1 MLRVPRVRVCIS
13 NLFASSIFLHSAVS
27 RRLLPWPPVARWL
40 THPIS
45 PAVTMLGLAR
55 WCNSGNQGHGCCPF
69 CIPCPRTTH
78 SNALARLVPLLP
90 TWAIRAQL
98 CPFPQLWTGLNY
110 ACLSLTRPEQ
120 EPQGTERRDPVLT
133 LCRSETLFITAQFA
147 LLSLA
152 RPSPRTSWTLNNAAC
167 RTQLCALSDL

>member
-1 MLRVPRVRVCIS
+1 MLRVPRVHQQSICLLHFLAFSRV
-13 NLFASSIFLHSAVS
+13 ASPSA
-27 RRLLPWPPVARWL
+27 LATGGKVAYS
-40 THPIS
+40 PIS

-69 CIPCPRTTH
+69 CISCPRTTH

-98 CPFPQLWTGLNY
+98 CPFPQLWTGLNF

-120 EPQGTERRDPVLT
+120 EPQGTERPDPVLT

-152 RPSPRTSWTLNNAAC
+152 RPSPRNVLDAKQRRLSHS
-167 RTQLCALSDL
+167 ALRSL